1 MTEPLIPN
9 DLIEPQRIEEENK
22 KEEIVDNNNENIK
35 IEEEIKEK
43 EENKPITEEES
54 KKETNEVTFKD
65 LKYKK
70 EKRFVKLSFLI
81 FGIGGLL
88 AWNAILS
95 DLDFFNYY
103 LPKAPIKP
111 DVIYP
116 FMNFALNILFQFVLI
131 CNKKILSYK
140 IQLLFTIII
149 SMITLILLP
158 LSVILFDFDQKL
170 GFYLSC
176 GVVLLQGFINAVCLS
191 SFFGLVSYF
200 PVENIVMLSTGQG
213 VAGILMNVIKYITLV
228 SLTSFDEKTQN
239 IIGTLIFFSIS
250 AVIMFIC
257 FIFVLLVYK
266 NQYFID
272 VLRST
277 DENPEKQRT
286 TVSDEIAD
294 VSALV
299 SDSSASERTA
309 PKTFIKEAEEG
320 SFCNLIKSLIDI
332 NILIFVM
339 YTTTFTVYP
348 SACLTPALF
357 DLPMNWKP
365 NTFITIF
372 NVVDT
377 LGRNMLNC
385 IKPRKGLLYT
395 LTMVRILLIATLPL
409 NVYLDTHGYNSSY
422 CSLFLVFN
430 VVFLAITNGLCTSL
444 AFAIAPTM
452 VEDNMKGKAGSS
464 VGFFNIVGI
473 FTGTCTAFGMNAL
486 LQKISKL

>member
-9 DLIEPQRIEEENK
+9 EFIEPPQKEEEKKKEDNIEENL
-22 KEEIVDNNNENIK
+22 K
-35 IEEEIKEK
+35 IEETKEEIKEK
-43 EENKPITEEES
+43 EKEDSPIEEES
-54 KKETNEVTFKD
+54 NKETNEVTFKD

-70 EKRFVKLSFLI
+70 EKRFVKFSFLI

-95 DLDFFNYY
+95 DIDFFNYY
-103 LPKAPIKP
+103 LLEAPIKP

-116 FMNFALNILFQFVLI
+116 FMNFALNILFQFVLV

-158 LSVILFDFDQKL
+158 LSVIFFEQKL

-176 GVVLLQGFINAVCLS
+176 GVILFQGFINAVCLS

-228 SLTSFDEKTQN
+228 SLTSFDKREQN
-239 IIGTLIFFSIS
+239 ILGTLIFFSIS
-250 AVIMFIC
+250 AVIMLIC
-257 FIFVLLVYK
+257 FIFVILAYK
-266 NQYFID
+266 NKYFIEI
-272 VLRST
+272 LRST

-294 VSALV
+294 VSAIV
-299 SDSSASERTA
+299 SDSSVSERTA
-309 PKTFIKEAEEG
+309 PKSFIKQEEKG
-320 SFCNLIKSLIDI
+320 SFCKLIKSLLDI
-332 NILIFVM
+332 NILIFLM
-339 YTTTFTVYP
+339 YTVTFTVYP
-348 SACLTPALF
+348 SACLTPKLF
-357 DLPMNWKP
+357 NLPMNWKP
-365 NTFITIF
+365 NTVITIF

-377 LGRNMLNC
+377 IGRNMLNC
-385 IKPRKGLLYT
+385 IKPRKILFYI
-395 LTMVRILLIATLPL
+395 LTIVRIILVATIPL
-409 NVYLDTHGYNSSY
+409 NVYFDTHGYNEIY
-422 CSLFLVFN
+422 CSVFLILN
-430 VVFLAITNGLCTSL
+430 VVFLAVTNGLCTSL

-473 FTGTCTAFGMNAL
+473 FTGTCTAFGMSAL
-486 LQKISKL
+486 LQKISKW

>member
-9 DLIEPQRIEEENK
+9 DIIEPQRIEEENK
-22 KEEIVDNNNENIK
+22 NEEIVDNYNENIK
-35 IEEEIKEK
+35 IEEEIKENK
-43 EENKPITEEES
+43 ESEPIKEEES
-54 KKETNEVTFKD
+54 KETNEVTFKD

-70 EKRFVKLSFLI
+70 EKRFVKLAFLI

-88 AWNAILS
+88 TWNAILS

-103 LPKAPIKP
+103 LPAAPIKP

-158 LSVILFDFDQKL
+158 LSVILFDQKL
-170 GFYLSC
+170 RFYLSC

-228 SLTSFDEKTQN
+228 SLTGFEEKDQN

-257 FIFVLLVYK
+257 FIFVLLAYK
-266 NQYFID
+266 NKYFID

-309 PKTFIKEAEEG
+309 PKKFIKQGEEG

-339 YTTTFTVYP
+339 YTVTFTVYP

-357 DLPMNWKP
+357 NLPMNWKP
-365 NTFITIF
+365 NTVITIF

-409 NVYLDTHGYNSSY
+409 NVYLDTHGYNSLY

-486 LQKISKL
+486 LQKIQKL

>member
-257 FIFVLLVYK
+257 FIFVLLAYK
-266 NQYFID
+266 NKYFID

-277 DENPEKQRT
+277 DENPEKQRNNQNH
-286 TVSDEIAD
+286 
-294 VSALV
+294 LPCHN
-299 SDSSASERTA
+299 A
-309 PKTFIKEAEEG
+309 PFPSFI
-320 SFCNLIKSLIDI
+320 I
-332 NILIFVM
+332 IL
-339 YTTTFTVYP
+339 
-348 SACLTPALF
+348 
-357 DLPMNWKP
+357 
-365 NTFITIF
+365 
-372 NVVDT
+372 
-377 LGRNMLNC
+377 
-385 IKPRKGLLYT
+385 
-395 LTMVRILLIATLPL
+395 
-409 NVYLDTHGYNSSY
+409 
-422 CSLFLVFN
+422 
-430 VVFLAITNGLCTSL
+430 
-444 AFAIAPTM
+444 
-452 VEDNMKGKAGSS
+452 
-464 VGFFNIVGI
+464 
-473 FTGTCTAFGMNAL
+473 
-486 LQKISKL
+486 